1 MALAKRFVATPPC
14 SGDKEVFDSRWYSIA
29 QLPELSV
36 CAECFEE
43 VVRPE
48 AERRRA
54 IAAMFALGREVP
66 VGNCGMH
73 SRRMREVF
81 REAVRKDDYV
91 LLARA
96 ARERREKEVNRLRR
110 E

>member
-1 MALAKRFVATPPC
+1 M
-14 SGDKEVFDSRWYSIA
+14 FDSRWYSIA

-36 CAECFEE
+36 CAACFEE

-66 VGNCGMH
+66 VGSCGLH

-81 REAVRKDDYV
+81 KEAVVRDDYV

-96 ARERREKEVNRLRR
+96 ARERREKEINRLRR